1 MNSIRNIR
9 LYLCNIQIHRK
20 NDIESGKTTFMI
32 PLVYDQINLWGK
44 DDEFFLALLKS
55 LNVKSIADLGCG
67 TGRWTTHLAQ
77 NGYTI
82 TAIDPHEE
90 AIELARSKVDSG
102 HVNWIVGDSSNLQ
115 TNTYDAVIMTAN
127 VAQVFLTDDSWKQVT
142 SDVFRSLKAGGHFI
156 FDTRNPLVKVWE
168 EWEKD
173 MSPDTAK
180 DRLSGDPL
188 EIYTEYE
195 GFEQDVYTFYETVKN
210 TKTNEVLVHEKMQIR
225 FRKQGELDESLK
237 QAGFSKIET
246 YGDWEFKYANS
257 ESRSFIFHCVK

>member
-1 MNSIRNIR
+1 
-9 LYLCNIQIHRK
+9 
-20 NDIESGKTTFMI
+20 MI

-44 DDEFFLALLKS
+44 DDEFFIALLKT
-55 LNVKSIADLGCG
+55 LKVESIADLGCG

-90 AIELARSKVDSG
+90 AIKLARSKDDSG
-102 HVNWIVGDSSNLQ
+102 NVKWIVGDSSNLQ

-127 VAQVFLTDDSWKQVT
+127 VAQVFLTDDSWKQVI
-142 SDVFRSLKAGGHFI
+142 SDVFRSLKVGGHFI

-173 MSPDTAK
+173 MSPDVAK

-225 FRKQGELDESLK
+225 FRNQGELDESLK
-237 QAGFSKIET
+237 LAGFSKIET

-257 ESRSFIFHCVK
+257 ESRSFIFYCVK